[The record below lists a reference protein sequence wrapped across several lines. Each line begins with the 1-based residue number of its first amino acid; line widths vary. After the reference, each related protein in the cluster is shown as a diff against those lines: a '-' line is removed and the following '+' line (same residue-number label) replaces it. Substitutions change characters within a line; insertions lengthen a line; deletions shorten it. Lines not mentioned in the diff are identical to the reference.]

1 MKSTTLESF
10 REELLATGGY
20 CTADDRRPARRR
32 KPSGYV
38 TARFTL
44 SLSRVFP
51 LCALYDA
58 LGLLTVDR
66 WSKFCFSAVT
76 MPEALGMRVKLEGWG
91 ARQAYNGPVVYLC
104 NHMATYETIML
115 PPVLLSYGPFSVV
128 TKASL
133 AHLPFLESAAAK
145 MGVVPIGR
153 QNPKADLMVLFD
165 IGTRRIA
172 DGHSFLIFP
181 QGTRQSV
188 FDRRKFSSIGAKLA
202 EKAGVPVVPIA
213 IDSRC
218 QTTRE
223 SGPFKKLFKDFG
235 PLDTSRDIRCACGP
249 VIPCGKSREMHEA
262 SFNWIADT
270 LESWGLPVAR

>member
-1 MKSTTLESF
+1 MKRTTLESF
-10 REELLATGGY
+10 REELLSTGGY
-20 CTADDRRPARRR
+20 RTADDHRRARRC
-32 KPSGYV
+32 KPSALV
-38 TARFTL
+38 TARFSL

-51 LCALYDA
+51 LCAVADA

-76 MPEALGMRVKLEGWG
+76 MPESLGMNVTLEGWRQ
-91 ARQAYNGPVVYLC
+91 RQAYKGPVVYLC
-104 NHMATYETIML
+104 NHLATYETIML

-133 AHLPFLESAAAK
+133 AHLPCLENAAAK

-153 QNPKADLMVLFD
+153 QNPKADLMALFEV
-165 IGTRRIA
+165 GTRRIA

-181 QGTRQSV
+181 QGSRQAV

-202 EKAGVPVVPIA
+202 EKAGVPVVPLA

-223 SGPFKKLFKDFG
+223 KGPFKKLFKDFG

-262 SFNWIADT
+262 SFAWIADR
-270 LESWGLPVAR
+270 LESWGLPVSR

>member
-1 MKSTTLESF
+1 MKRTTLQAF
-10 REELLATGGY
+10 REELLSTGAY
-20 CTADDRRPARRR
+20 RTADDHRPARRR
-32 KPSGYV
+32 RPSGYV
-38 TARFTL
+38 TARFSL

-58 LGLLTVDR
+58 LGLLTVER
-66 WSKFCFSAVT
+66 WSQFCFSAVT
-76 MPEALGMRVKLEGWG
+76 MPESLGMSVSLEGWEN
-91 ARQAYNGPVVYLC
+91 RQAYKGPVVYLC

-115 PPVLLSYGPFSVV
+115 PPVLLTYGPFSVV

-153 QNPKADLMVLFD
+153 QNPKADLLALFD
-165 IGTRRIA
+165 VGTRRIA

-181 QGTRQSV
+181 QGTRQQI

-223 SGPFKKLFKDFG
+223 KGLFKKVFKDFG

-262 SFNWIADT
+262 SFTWIADQ
-270 LESWGLPVAR
+270 LETWGVPVVR

>member
-1 MKSTTLESF
+1 MKRTTLESF

-20 CTADDRRPARRR
+20 RTADDRRPACRCR
-32 KPSGYV
+32 PSGLV

-44 SLSRVFP
+44 SLTRVFP
-51 LCALYDA
+51 LCAVYDA

-76 MPEALGMRVKLEGWG
+76 MPESLGMSVTLEGWNNRK
-91 ARQAYNGPVVYLC
+91 AVDGPVVYLC

-133 AHLPFLESAAAK
+133 AHLPCLESAAAK

-153 QNPKADLMVLFD
+153 QNPKADLLALFD
-165 IGTRRIA
+165 VGTRRIA

-181 QGTRQSV
+181 QGTRQTV

-218 QTTRE
+218 QPTRE
-223 SGPFKKLFKDFG
+223 KGMFKKIFKDFG

-249 VIPCGKSREMHEA
+249 AIACGKSREMHEA
-262 SFNWIADT
+262 SFDWIADK

>member
-1 MKSTTLESF
+1 MKKTTLESF
-10 REELLATGGY
+10 REELLATGAY
-20 CTADDRRPARRR
+20 CTADDHRPARRR
-32 KPSGYV
+32 KPSGFV

-44 SLSRVFP
+44 SLTRVFP
-51 LCALYDA
+51 LCAISEA
-58 LGLLTVDR
+58 LGLLTVER

-76 MPEALGMRVKLEGWG
+76 MPESLGMKVQLEGWNN
-91 ARQAYNGPVVYLC
+91 RKAYDGPVVYLC

-115 PPVLLSYGPFSVV
+115 PPVLLGYGPFSVV

-133 AHLPFLESAAAK
+133 AHLPCLESAAAK

-153 QNPKADLMVLFD
+153 QNPKADLLALFD
-165 IGTRRIA
+165 VGTRRIA

-181 QGTRQSV
+181 QGTRQAV

-218 QTTRE
+218 QPTRE
-223 SGPFKKLFKDFG
+223 KGIFKKIFKDFG

-262 SFNWIADT
+262 SFDWIAGK
-270 LESWGLPVAR
+270 LEEWGLPVSR